1 MARRPVIE
9 YYFSFISLWSYVG
22 NRYFE
27 QLAKETNA
35 QVIFKPIDLLYTFS
49 TSGGLPVKQRATQR
63 QIYRLLE
70 MERWK
75 KIRNIPLVNFPK
87 FYPADPSLAHRVL
100 LAAIKESGSDSPNVK
115 EFVHKGLEAVWAREL
130 DIADPKT
137 IIQLANEAKLDGEKL
152 LRKAYEDKELAEEE
166 NALTAE
172 AESRNVFGA
181 PFYVYQGEPIW
192 GQDRLDM
199 LKDIVMSGR
208 EPFVPLKTL

>member
-1 MARRPVIE
+1 MAHRPVID

-22 NRYFE
+22 NRHFE
-27 QLAKETNA
+27 QLAKDTNA

-100 LAAIKESGSDSPNVK
+100 LAAIKGSGSDSPNVK

-130 DIADPKT
+130 DIANPET
-137 IIQLANEAKLDGEKL
+137 ITLLANEAGLDGEKL

-166 NALTAE
+166 KALTAE
-172 AESRNVFGA
+172 AESRNIFGA

-199 LKDIVMSGR
+199 LKDIVTSGR